1 MAETREVAVH
11 GEAASDFWSLPGWL
25 NGLLWLLQFS
35 LSAAAGALAVL
46 LSMLWLPGGA
56 IWSLSGIVAGLC
68 IVYLSVVVHE
78 LGHLLAARWAGMTV
92 LRMRVGRLDVRLL
105 RKGWKLGFA
114 PRTQKRLQGF
124 VMAFADPR
132 AAWRRQH
139 MGFVAG
145 GPLANLILAVL
156 AGALG
161 AWLAPG
167 AAHGM
172 LLAFAACNACI
183 GVANLL
189 PVERKPQVSDGL
201 WLLRWWR
208 GLDVAHPKLAFARL
222 MGAACAGLCADQA
235 DPADLQLLEAQGQ
248 PMSLL
253 ALYIRLR
260 GLLVQGRWEEA
271 AALDAMFQAQRSALP
286 EAMLR
291 PLYDL
296 LRLMETELAFARAM
310 ASRSA
315 VGLFDELLP
324 SRLQREYTSTWARC
338 LALRA
343 VLAGDDGELRR
354 QLARGI
360 EHAARSPDLSME
372 KEEARIQQGML
383 RFLGG

>member
-1 MAETREVAVH
+1 MADTGGIAGN
-11 GEAASDFWSLPGWL
+11 GEALRDFWSLPVWL
-25 NGLLWLLQFS
+25 NGLFWLLQFS

-46 LSMLWLPGGA
+46 LSLLWLPEGA
-56 IWSLSGIVAGLC
+56 IWNLSGIVAGLV

-92 LRMRVGRLDVRLL
+92 MRMRVGRLDIRLL
-105 RKGWKLGFA
+105 RKGCKLGFA
-114 PRTQKRLQGF
+114 PRLQKRLQGF

-132 AAWRRQH
+132 TPWRRQH
-139 MGFVAG
+139 MCFVAG
-145 GPLANLILAVL
+145 GPLANLLLAVL

-167 AAHGM
+167 AAHGV
-172 LLAFAACNACI
+172 LLAFAACNACM

-208 GLDVAHPKLAFARL
+208 GVDIAHPRLAFARL
-222 MGAACAGLCADQA
+222 MGAACAGQCADQA
-235 DPADLQLLEAQGQ
+235 DPADLHLLEAQGQ

-260 GLLVQGRWEEA
+260 GLLVQGRWAEA
-271 AALDAMFQAQRSALP
+271 AALEAVFQAQRSALP

-296 LRLMETELAFARAM
+296 LRLMETELAFAQAV
-310 ASRSA
+310 ACKSA
-315 VGLFDELLP
+315 LGLFDELLP
-324 SRLQREYTSTWARC
+324 SRLQREYASIWARC

-343 VLAGDDGELRR
+343 ALAGDDGELRR
-354 QLARGI
+354 QFARGL
-360 EHAARSPDLSME
+360 EHAALSPDLSME

-383 RFLGG
+383 QFLRG